1 MRATLSEPVTKIKN
15 KNSKRALRSKER
27 IQSYSSGLY
36 KRPNKQILATDES
49 IHSKPLPQQYL
60 LNDEPASFSI
70 AGTEISIT
78 HRLFQKMVLEE
89 FSKID
94 RKSPFEQ
101 PTKKISLWFSLL
113 RGLQQQKAGTT
124 QEGSISPGH
133 IRTYLARA
141 MASKKPVSISSKIES
156 IMKDHSDLVRRLS
169 ERITAENHQ
178 KLNEIVKSSVTA
190 SALKAHEIQA
200 MVLQNDDGNQFSS
213 LLDDLKAG
221 IESPSSDAVD
231 AVLEIQCL
239 PIPEALK
246 NETLLNL
253 LDFIKK
259 HRATNS
265 QQILVAVGA
274 ALRKV
279 LLNLPSS
286 DIGLA
291 AELMKSEGSLA
302 VPIGAELEIAKMVV
316 QRVIE
321 DPSINASLFPELA
334 DGLLSNAKLYSIPKM
349 VNREFYN
356 ATALNSVLGCI
367 LLRSTESHSLAN
379 QVISDSPSWF
389 SRLCS
394 NRFTRIRNELL
405 AKKDSMSLD
414 LVNHLN
420 SLPFLADGNQKH
432 QVGSGS

>member
-1 MRATLSEPVTKIKN
+1 MNAIQLKPVTKTK
-15 KNSKRALRSKER
+15 KKFSRKRLRSKEL
-27 IQSYSSGLY
+27 IPPSSWGLNEY
-36 KRPNKQILATDES
+36 QNKQTPTTDES
-49 IHSKPLPQQYL
+49 IHSQPLPKRYF
-60 LNDEPASFSI
+60 LNTEPASFNV
-70 AGTEISIT
+70 AGTKVSIT
-78 HRLFQKMVLEE
+78 HLQQPTGEVHVLSEIVPKYSFE
-89 FSKID
+89 QLVSKIQQSLTLKQNFLQ
-94 RKSPFEQ
+94 KSKAATQADLILLNYMDALRASTVGLKESMVVASEIEA
-101 PTKKISLWFSLL
+101 KI
-113 RGLQQQKAGTT
+113 
-124 QEGSISPGH
+124 
-133 IRTYLARA
+133 
-141 MASKKPVSISSKIES
+141 KI
-156 IMKDHSDLVRRLS
+156 HF
-169 ERITAENHQ
+169 N
-178 KLNEIVKSSVTA
+178 SVTRLLDQILAA
-190 SALKAHEIQA
+190 SNQRLIEVVETSVAASILKANSIQA
-200 MVLQNDDGNQFSS
+200 IALQSDDAKQFSAI
-213 LLDDLKAG
+213 LDDLKGGVERPTSQA
-221 IESPSSDAVD
+221 IN

-239 PIPEALK
+239 PIPEVLK
-246 NETLLNL
+246 NDTLLNL

-279 LLNLPSS
+279 LLNLPAS

-291 AELMKSEGSLA
+291 AELMKSEGCLA
-302 VPIGAELEIAKMVV
+302 VPVGVELEIAKMVV

-334 DGLLSNAKLYSIPKM
+334 DALLSNAKLYSTPKM